1 MQKRA
6 SSVLAQ
12 KRANDPYYMGSE
24 YIHDMHSS
32 NESLGQISKAQIY
45 GNIGINK
52 IEAKGSS
59 QK

>member
-32 NESLGQISKAQIY
+32 NESLGQISKA
-45 GNIGINK
+45 
-52 IEAKGSS
+52 
-59 QK
+59 